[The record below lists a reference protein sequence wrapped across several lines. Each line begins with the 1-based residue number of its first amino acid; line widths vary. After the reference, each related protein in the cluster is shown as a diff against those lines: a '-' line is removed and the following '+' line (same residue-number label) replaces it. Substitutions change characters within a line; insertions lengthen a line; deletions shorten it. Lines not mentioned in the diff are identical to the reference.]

1 MCSHSPSLL
10 DQPMLL
16 IAEPASRVTIPF
28 FLDRLPAG
36 FPSPAADYIE
46 GRLDLNEHLIAR
58 PAATFIVQISGDSLI
73 GAGVYDGDLAIVD
86 RSVQA
91 ERGDLVVAAIDGA
104 LTAKFLQWD
113 GLRGAPSNVRL
124 VGANPDF
131 PVFCIANLDMLEI
144 WGVVTSTI
152 RQRRR

>member
-1 MCSHSPSLL
+1 
-10 DQPMLL
+10 MLL
-16 IAEPASRVTIPF
+16 IAEPASHVTIPF

-58 PAATFIVQISGDSLI
+58 PAATFIVQISGESLME
-73 GAGVYDGDLAIVD
+73 AGVYDGDLAIVD
-86 RSVQA
+86 RSVQP
-91 ERGDLVVAAIDGA
+91 ERGDLVVAAIDGS
-104 LTAKFLQWD
+104 LTAKFLHWD
-113 GLRGAPSNVRL
+113 GRRKNPSNVRL

-131 PVFCIANLDMLEI
+131 PPLPIANLDTLEI
-144 WGVVTSTI
+144 WGVVTATI